1 MQSVRALFEQQ
12 IREQLQVSEEAWDR
26 ILHPDPSQLHE
37 PLQYKGMREL
47 ILHLHHIKTTK
58 TKPLII
64 HSDYDTD
71 GVCAA
76 TILTAALQVFGF
88 DTRTY
93 IPTMADGYGLSR
105 TSVKKIRKQFGD
117 VAAIL
122 TADNGIAAFDG
133 IAYANMLGIPV
144 LVTDHH
150 PAKMDLPA
158 ASVIVDAYQPE
169 DLYPFKGNS
178 GACVAWKA
186 MLAYADAFDRKKKPL
201 IERLIV
207 FAGLSNMADVMP
219 VIDENR
225 YTIVAAL
232 KIVNELQTAS
242 SYQAIADT
250 PYPWYNTVFYG
261 LYDLITELQAHKD
274 AERARKGKRPV
285 PLPKHEELFSWYLSP
300 LLNAPRRVHDTCL
313 EAMAVFLTTD
323 PTRRKQIIRRLIA
336 LNEEKTTLRDQVL
349 NALNAKPFSP
359 VRLVNTKKG
368 ITGLIAGKEAEQSGM
383 YSIVFSK
390 EDPTYPYLVY
400 EDLPKTQTLTASA
413 RSKDGYPLDRLL
425 KELEKAAPGLVS
437 GGGHQNA
444 AGITIKAADYSTFC
458 SLVSKLAPRIH
469 AEILAGTG
477 QETISDQTVTF
488 VLKAGHLYA
497 KVGEQSPVPLNEKQF
512 ANEVRETTHWLE
524 TLRPFG
530 EGFIEKPTIRLV
542 LDPSITQFDWNPAF
556 WQGQAFK
563 ASLYGVEI
571 LTFDTTYAA
580 FVKQEIANGRIVS
593 GIGTL
598 AINEFRGR
606 QTPQIL
612 LSSEQNN

>member
-58 TKPLII
+58 TKPLVI

-76 TILTAALQVFGF
+76 IILTAALQVFGF

-105 TSVKKIRKQFGD
+105 TSVEKIRKQFGD

-133 IAYANMLGIPV
+133 ITYANMLGIPV

-158 ASVIVDAYQPE
+158 ASVIVDAHQPE

-250 PYPWYNTVFYG
+250 PYPWYNTVFHG
-261 LYDLITELQAHKD
+261 LYDLITELQAYKD

-285 PLPKHEELFSWYLSP
+285 PLPKHEELFSGYLS
-300 LLNAPRRVHDTCL
+300 NSHKKNHSAPDCIKRVKNDSPGSGFKCL
-313 EAMAVFLTTD
+313 KRQT
-323 PTRRKQIIRRLIA
+323 
-336 LNEEKTTLRDQVL
+336 
-349 NALNAKPFSP
+349 
-359 VRLVNTKKG
+359 
-368 ITGLIAGKEAEQSGM
+368 
-383 YSIVFSK
+383 VFSGSLSQHQK
-390 EDPTYPYLVY
+390 RNYRTDCRKGSGAVRNVFYCVFQRRPDVSL
-400 EDLPKTQTLTASA
+400 S
-413 RSKDGYPLDRLL
+413 
-425 KELEKAAPGLVS
+425 GL
-437 GGGHQNA
+437 
-444 AGITIKAADYSTFC
+444 
-458 SLVSKLAPRIH
+458 
-469 AEILAGTG
+469 
-477 QETISDQTVTF
+477 
-488 VLKAGHLYA
+488 
-497 KVGEQSPVPLNEKQF
+497 
-512 ANEVRETTHWLE
+512 
-524 TLRPFG
+524 
-530 EGFIEKPTIRLV
+530 
-542 LDPSITQFDWNPAF
+542 
-556 WQGQAFK
+556 
-563 ASLYGVEI
+563 
-571 LTFDTTYAA
+571 
-580 FVKQEIANGRIVS
+580 
-593 GIGTL
+593 
-598 AINEFRGR
+598 
-606 QTPQIL
+606 
-612 LSSEQNN
+612 